1 MLGDDRVGRRLVP
14 PQSISGHAIR
24 DRLHLVRSEALE
36 LRRVRR
42 QKLSCVVASCFIA
55 QGATQTLLAR
65 NVGQGGGGAKLDQSV
80 RAKPS
85 QHESYKFKHPY
96 LNRKRKRSANA
107 PLLGT
112 SDDTIDL
119 GLH

>member
-55 QGATQTLLAR
+55 QGTTQTLLAR
-65 NVGQGGGGAKLDQSV
+65 NVGQGGGGAKLGL
-80 RAKPS
+80 RALGKQMVGRRLS
-85 QHESYKFKHPY
+85 QIEAKGLLAKFDRHY
-96 LNRKRKRSANA
+96 SLSW
-107 PLLGT
+107 LDSGDL
-112 SDDTIDL
+112 DT
-119 GLH
+119 H